1 MVSGISLL
9 VVSAG
14 PWVRN
19 ANEPLGQLKTRFSLA
34 HPDAHTHSGSCMPT
48 DRHADRASCAI
59 LSLPFFLRAQRSI
72 ADPTVGPTLYLSG
85 CAMILSALNVIYSKC
100 PPKSTQ

>member
-19 ANEPLGQLKTRFSLA
+19 ANEPLGQLKTWFSLA
-34 HPDAHTHSGSCMPT
+34 HPDAHTHSGSCTPPDKHT
-48 DRHADRASCAI
+48 DRALCTT
-59 LSLPFFLRAQRSI
+59 LSLSFFL
-72 ADPTVGPTLYLSG
+72 
-85 CAMILSALNVIYSKC
+85 
-100 PPKSTQ
+100 

>member
-34 HPDAHTHSGSCMPT
+34 HPQAHTHSGSCMPT
-48 DRHADRASCAI
+48 DKHTEARARPCLSPFSSEPRDR
-59 LSLPFFLRAQRSI
+59 SLTPLLGQRFI
-72 ADPTVGPTLYLSG
+72 YL
-85 CAMILSALNVIYSKC
+85 AV
-100 PPKSTQ
+100 Q

>member
-19 ANEPLGQLKTRFSLA
+19 ANEPLGQPKARFSLA
-34 HPDAHTHSGSCMPT
+34 HPHAHTHRLM
-48 DRHADRASCAI
+48 HAD
-59 LSLPFFLRAQRSI
+59 
-72 ADPTVGPTLYLSG
+72 
-85 CAMILSALNVIYSKC
+85 
-100 PPKSTQ
+100 